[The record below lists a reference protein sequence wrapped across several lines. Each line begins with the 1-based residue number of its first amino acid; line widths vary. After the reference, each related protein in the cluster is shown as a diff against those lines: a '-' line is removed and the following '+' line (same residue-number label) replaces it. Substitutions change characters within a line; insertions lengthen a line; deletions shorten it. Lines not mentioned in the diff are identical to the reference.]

1 MRLRISKKIII
12 YISIFFLVGTFNN
25 KKISKIRYPN
35 INEFKIVGLSKLEE
49 NQLSQ
54 DLYFLKESN
63 MFFIKDKKVI
73 ETLNSNNIVEKF
85 SIFKNYP
92 SNLIISVKKTKFL
105 AYTKKNNLDYY
116 VGSNGNLV
124 KIENDKIDLPF
135 IFGNVEIKEFL
146 KLKKIIDKSKF
157 NFSDIKN
164 FYYFKS
170 KRWDI
175 ETKDNLMIKLPIDNL
190 DTTFEKLLKIYRKKE
205 FINFK
210 IIDLRLDNQV
220 ILNG

>member
-175 ETKDNLMIKLPIDNL
+175 ETKDNLMIKLPTDNL